1 MNRVFKNKWSAAHQ
15 QYVVTDEHRSTKGK
29 ASKSAV
35 ALAVA
40 AVAMMAA
47 GGASAA
53 YVPSYMTDDL
63 ATFLGDNLAKHE
75 TAEYKADWGLT
86 AMNASTAYALG
97 YTGKGAHLGVM
108 DSGALLSHSAY
119 GDDGRI
125 TGTTVSGKYGS
136 DGYRYPQSAWDK
148 KFGEETTVDELC
160 NKYSSQEDFK
170 VTGDWMKGVNDS
182 HGTHVT
188 GTVGGAKD
196 DYEMHGVA
204 YDSTVVVGNTGATD
218 NNNYGPYQDHDYF
231 KAGWDAI
238 VTKINEQNTAD
249 GNANRGGVINNSW
262 GTNIRIWLEDGKNVA
277 YGDFDSEKATLDK
290 DGKRKYTIGHIQTNT
305 WQEAEYEYF
314 YFQNVYNGTGGE
326 ASFEKSFVDAA
337 WEAIKGTNIVQ
348 VFTTGNRDSANPFYR
363 PLYPYFNPEAESQW
377 VAVAGIQEKGDGKYG
392 LVETFNEAGLG
403 KWWTVSAPGYY
414 IYSSK
419 VDSEGNESY
428 GNSSGTSMAAPHVTG
443 AMGVLMSRYPDMTAP
458 QVRDVMFTTANHKNP
473 DGTNMSGWDNVD
485 GTTPLN
491 GQVSDRMGWGMPDL
505 AKGMFGPGQFLGAF
519 EYDMAKQKLD
529 VWSND
534 ITNVALDQRLAEDQK
549 WIDEIYTKHK
559 DDATAEA
566 FVLGDGFTIVVPE
579 GEMEKTQIAL
589 DDAKK
594 WRQYYFELRKAAIDE
609 KLDSGN
615 NTGYKGSLVK
625 KGAGT
630 LVMTGS
636 NSYKG
641 TTKVEAGTLL
651 AFAESVGTDDTVTV
665 SGGTFGVLAGYYDD
679 FTMTGYKQSTE
690 AQAGK
695 LTIDLSSGDGTLHV
709 SAAADVKVKEVKL
722 GTGKKVS
729 IGLEGADAAQLA
741 KAYQNDEEVAGTFS
755 VAEGD
760 LSGATIADAT
770 LESVFFE
777 KASGKLSADNKSI
790 TTTVTRK
797 ADVGFESFATTDNE
811 RAIAR
816 ALEQSGNAFAGTVL
830 SLGTKE
836 EVNATYAA
844 LSDDMY
850 AAARNALVVNAT
862 AVSRTV
868 MDQARGFGEGR
879 AAELEHGRGRIWATG
894 IGFWGDAE
902 GESRGLDVDFRAG
915 LLGGEVVAHET
926 TKLGAFFG
934 YGSTDYKGHFGKID
948 GDDLHFGV
956 YGLTDVGP
964 VSFAYGVAYTA
975 EDRESSHVLGT
986 TANSHDEDATV
997 LQAYAEAAYRF
1008 DVAGAKIDPYL
1019 GFTWAR
1025 VEVDGFSEAMSGE
1038 SFSVKDQKDD
1048 IQIATLGARATL
1060 PLTWGTMPV
1069 ALKADLGW
1077 SHYFGDTEAVTRMQL
1092 GAGGAIAELQA
1103 KELKD
1108 QVNLGLGI
1116 TGQVSQNATVGV
1128 SYTGS
1133 FGTDADTHGLTAT
1146 FRYAF

>member
-53 YVPSYMTDDL
+53 YIHPGYEATSWQDFEAAKASWETD
-63 ATFLGDNLAKHE
+63 
-75 TAEYKADWGLT
+75 EYKADWGLT
-86 AMNASTAYALG
+86 AMNSSTAYALG
-97 YTGKGAHLGVM
+97 YTGAGVHVGVM
-108 DSGALLSHSAY
+108 DSGALLEKHPDLAGSRFHAVKVDGLAY
-119 GDDGRI
+119 GTSGNRYPQN
-125 TGTTVSGKYGS
+125 TGTTSSTGAFTPESEVPA
-136 DGYRYPQSAWDK
+136 DGNWDQ
-148 KFGEETTVDELC
+148 KF
-160 NKYSSQEDFK
+160 
-170 VTGDWMKGVNDS
+170 NDS

-188 GTVGGAKD
+188 GTVGGNRD
-196 DYEMHGVA
+196 GSEFHGVA
-204 YDSTVVVGNTGATD
+204 FGADVHVANTGGND
-218 NNNYGPYQDHDYF
+218 NTNYGPFQDPKFFYMTWN
-231 KAGWDAI
+231 KTA
-238 VTKINEQNTAD
+238 EELNTAND
-249 GNANRGGVINNSW
+249 GRGGFINNSF
-262 GTNIRIWLEDGKNVA
+262 GTNTRIVDRKTTGPDGGSTGVHLPV
-277 YGDFDSEKATLDK
+277 D
-290 DGKRKYTIGHIQTNT
+290 TIQ
-305 WQEAEYEYF
+305 QVEYEYF
-314 YFQNVYNGTGGE
+314 LFKKYAPSMTGQALGWDDD
-326 ASFEKSFVDAA
+326 SSTQYDFVDAA
-337 WEAIKGTNIVQ
+337 YKAAKDNNVVQ
-348 VFTTGNRDSANPFYR
+348 VFTTGNRDFKNPFYR
-363 PLYPYFNPEAESQW
+363 PLYPYFNPEAEQNW
-377 VAVAGIQEKGDGKYG
+377 IAVAGMRRGTEAGTYT
-392 LVETFNEAGLG
+392 LYSTFNEAGLA
-403 KWWTVSAPGYY
+403 KWWTVAAPGEN
-414 IYSSK
+414 IYGSK
-419 VDSEGNESY
+419 VNTETGEAY
-428 GNSSGTSMAAPHVTG
+428 WGNSSGTSMAAPHVTG
-443 AMGVLMSRYPDMTAP
+443 ALAVLMQRYDQMDAT
-458 QVRDVMFTTANHKNP
+458 QVRDVMLTTASHRNP
-473 DGTNMSGWDNVD
+473 DGSIFDGW
-485 GTTPLN
+485 TAKE
-491 GQVSDRMGWGMPDL
+491 GQVDERYGWGMPDL
-505 AKGMFGPGQFLGAF
+505 EKGMYGPGQLLGKF
-519 EYDMAKQKLD
+519 EYEMAAGSFD

-534 ITNVALDQRLAEDQK
+534 IS
-549 WIDEIYTKHK
+549 
-559 DDATAEA
+559 AEA
-566 FVLGDGFTIVVPE
+566 LKQRKAEEEAWVKSVTTDGSTVDASLVGDYELGDSVEVVGLE
-579 GEMEKTQIAL
+579 
-589 DDAKK
+589 DDSITEEEAKQ
-594 WRQYYFELRKAAIDE
+594 WRTAYLQKRVDAINAR
-609 KLDSGN
+609 LT
-615 NTGYKGSLVK
+615 TGDKYQGSIVK
-625 KGAGT
+625 KGEGT

-636 NSYKG
+636 NSYEG

-679 FTMTGYKQSTE
+679 FTMTGYKQSSE

-695 LTIDLSSGDGTLHV
+695 LTIDLSDGGQLYV
-709 SAAADVKVKEVKL
+709 SAAADVKVKQVTLGDNKAVKL
-722 GTGKKVS
+722 
-729 IGLEGADAAQLA
+729 GLEGADAAQLA

-755 VAEGD
+755 VTDGD

-777 KASGKLSADNKSI
+777 KASGKLAADNKSI

-830 SLGTKE
+830 SLGTEE

-862 AVSRTV
+862 TVSRTV

-964 VSFAYGVAYTA
+964 VSFAYGVAYTT
-975 EDRESSHVLGT
+975 EDRDSSHVLGT

-1019 GFTWAR
+1019 GLTWAR
-1025 VEVDGFSEAMSGE
+1025 VEADGFSEAMSGE

-1108 QVNLGLGI
+1108 QVSLGLGI

-1133 FGTDADTHGLTAT
+1133 FGTDADTHGVTAT

>member
-53 YVPSYMTDDL
+53 YIDPGYEATSWQDFEAAKASWETD
-63 ATFLGDNLAKHE
+63 
-75 TAEYKADWGLT
+75 EYKADWGLT
-86 AMNASTAYALG
+86 AMNSSTAYALG
-97 YTGKGAHLGVM
+97 YTGAGVHVGVM
-108 DSGALLSHSAY
+108 DSGALLEKHPDLAGSRFHAVKVDNLAY
-119 GDDGRI
+119 GTTGNRYPQN
-125 TGTTVSGKYGS
+125 TGTTSSTGAFAPDSSVPA
-136 DGYRYPQSAWDK
+136 DGNWDK
-148 KFGEETTVDELC
+148 T
-160 NKYSSQEDFK
+160 Y
-170 VTGDWMKGVNDS
+170 NDS

-188 GTVGGAKD
+188 GTVGGNRD
-196 DYEMHGVA
+196 GSEFHGVA
-204 YDSTVVVGNTGATD
+204 FEADVHVANTGGND
-218 NNNYGPYQDHDYF
+218 NTNYGPFQDPKFFYMTWNQAAKD
-231 KAGWDAI
+231 
-238 VTKINEQNTAD
+238 VNE
-249 GNANRGGVINNSW
+249 ANEGRGGFINNSF
-262 GTNIRIWLEDGKNVA
+262 GTNTRIVDQKTTGPDGGSTGVHLPV
-277 YGDFDSEKATLDK
+277 D
-290 DGKRKYTIGHIQTNT
+290 TIQ
-305 WQEAEYEYF
+305 QVEYEYF
-314 YFQNVYNGTGGE
+314 LFKKYAPSMTGQALGWDE
-326 ASFEKSFVDAA
+326 DASTKYDFVDAA
-337 WEAIKGTNIVQ
+337 YKAAKDNNVVQ
-348 VFTTGNRDSANPFYR
+348 VFTTGNRDFKNPFYR
-363 PLYPYFNPEAESQW
+363 PLYPYFNPEAEQNW
-377 VAVAGIQEKGDGKYG
+377 IAVAGMKRGTEAGTYT
-392 LVETFNEAGLG
+392 LYSTFNEAGLA
-403 KWWTVSAPGYY
+403 KWWTVAAPGES
-414 IYSSK
+414 IYGSK
-419 VDSEGNESY
+419 VNTTTGEATW

-443 AMGVLMSRYPDMTAP
+443 ALAVLMQRYDQMDAT
-458 QVRDVMFTTANHKNP
+458 QVRDVMLTTASHRNP
-473 DGTNMSGWDNVD
+473 DGSIFDGW
-485 GTTPLN
+485 TAKE
-491 GQVSDRMGWGMPDL
+491 GQVDERYGWGMPDL
-505 AKGMFGPGQFLGAF
+505 EKGMYGPGQLLGKF
-519 EYDMAKQKLD
+519 EYEMAAGSFD

-534 ITNVALDQRLAEDQK
+534 IG
-549 WIDEIYTKHK
+549 
-559 DDATAEA
+559 AEA
-566 FVLGDGFTIVVPE
+566 L
-579 GEMEKTQIAL
+579 KQ
-589 DDAKK
+589 
-594 WRQYYFELRKAAIDE
+594 RKAEEEAWVKSVTTELGAVDPELVGDYELGESVEVVGLEDDSITEEEAKQWRTAYLQKRVDAINAR
-609 KLDSGN
+609 LT
-615 NTGYKGSLVK
+615 TGDKYQGSIVK
-625 KGAGT
+625 KGEGT

-636 NSYKG
+636 NSYEG
-641 TTKVEAGTLL
+641 TTTVEAGTLL

-665 SGGTFGVLAGYYDD
+665 SGGTFGVLGGYYDD
-679 FTMTGYKQSTE
+679 FTMTGYKQSSE

-755 VAEGD
+755 VAEGT
-760 LSGATIADAT
+760 LEGATIADAT

-777 KASGKLSADNKSI
+777 KASGKLSTDNKSI

-830 SLGTKE
+830 SLGTEE

-879 AAELEHGRGRIWATG
+879 SAELEQGRGRIWATG

-902 GESRGLDVDFRAG
+902 GESHGLDVDFRAG

-934 YGSTDYKGHFGKID
+934 YGSTDYKGRFGKID

-964 VSFAYGVAYTA
+964 VSFAYGVAYTT
-975 EDRESSHVLGT
+975 EDRDSSHVLGT

-1019 GFTWAR
+1019 GLTWAR
-1025 VEVDGFSEAMSGE
+1025 VEADGFSEAMSGE
-1038 SFSVKDQKDD
+1038 SFAVKDQKDD

-1092 GAGGAIAELQA
+1092 GVGGAIAELQA

>member
-53 YVPSYMTDDL
+53 YIHPGYEATSWQDFEAAKASWETD
-63 ATFLGDNLAKHE
+63 
-75 TAEYKADWGLT
+75 EYKADWGLT
-86 AMNASTAYALG
+86 AMNSSTAYALG
-97 YTGKGAHLGVM
+97 YTGAGVHVGVM
-108 DSGALLSHSAY
+108 DSGALLEKHPDLAGSRFHAVKVDGLAY
-119 GDDGRI
+119 GTSGNRYPQN
-125 TGTTVSGKYGS
+125 TGTTSSTGAFTPESEVPA
-136 DGYRYPQSAWDK
+136 DGNWDQ
-148 KFGEETTVDELC
+148 KF
-160 NKYSSQEDFK
+160 
-170 VTGDWMKGVNDS
+170 NDS

-188 GTVGGAKD
+188 GTVGGNRD
-196 DYEMHGVA
+196 GSEFHGVA
-204 YDSTVVVGNTGATD
+204 FGADVHVANTGGND
-218 NNNYGPYQDHDYF
+218 NTNYGPFQDPKFFYMTWN
-231 KAGWDAI
+231 KTA
-238 VTKINEQNTAD
+238 EELNTAND
-249 GNANRGGVINNSW
+249 GRGGFINNSF
-262 GTNIRIWLEDGKNVA
+262 GTNTRIVDQKTTGPDGGSTGVHLPV
-277 YGDFDSEKATLDK
+277 D
-290 DGKRKYTIGHIQTNT
+290 TIQ
-305 WQEAEYEYF
+305 QVEYEYF
-314 YFQNVYNGTGGE
+314 LFKKYAPSMTGQALGWDDD
-326 ASFEKSFVDAA
+326 SSTQYDFVDAA
-337 WEAIKGTNIVQ
+337 YKAAKDNNVVQ
-348 VFTTGNRDSANPFYR
+348 VFTTGNRDFKNPFYR
-363 PLYPYFNPEAESQW
+363 PLYPYFNPEAEQNW
-377 VAVAGIQEKGDGKYG
+377 IAVAGMRRGTEAGTYT
-392 LVETFNEAGLG
+392 LYSTFNEAGLA
-403 KWWTVSAPGYY
+403 KWWTVAAPGEN
-414 IYSSK
+414 IYGSK
-419 VDSEGNESY
+419 VNTETGEAY
-428 GNSSGTSMAAPHVTG
+428 WGNSSGTSMAAPHVTG
-443 AMGVLMSRYPDMTAP
+443 ALAVLMQRYDQMDAT
-458 QVRDVMFTTANHKNP
+458 QVRDVMLTTASHRNP
-473 DGTNMSGWDNVD
+473 DGSIFDGW
-485 GTTPLN
+485 TAKE
-491 GQVSDRMGWGMPDL
+491 GQVDERYGWGMPDL
-505 AKGMFGPGQFLGAF
+505 EKGMYGPGQLLGKF
-519 EYDMAKQKLD
+519 EYEMAAGSFD

-534 ITNVALDQRLAEDQK
+534 IS
-549 WIDEIYTKHK
+549 
-559 DDATAEA
+559 AEA
-566 FVLGDGFTIVVPE
+566 LKQRKAEEEAWVKSVTTDGSTVDASLVGDYELGDSVEVVGLE
-579 GEMEKTQIAL
+579 
-589 DDAKK
+589 DDSITEEEAKQ
-594 WRQYYFELRKAAIDE
+594 WRTAYLQKRVDAINAR
-609 KLDSGN
+609 LT
-615 NTGYKGSLVK
+615 TGDKYQGSIVK
-625 KGAGT
+625 KGEGT

-636 NSYKG
+636 NSYEG

-679 FTMTGYKQSTE
+679 FTMTGYKQSSE

-695 LTIDLSSGDGTLHV
+695 LTIDLSDGGQLYV
-709 SAAADVKVKEVKL
+709 SAAADVKVKQVTLGDNKAVKL
-722 GTGKKVS
+722 
-729 IGLEGADAAQLA
+729 GLEGADAAQLA

-755 VAEGD
+755 VTDGD

-777 KASGKLSADNKSI
+777 KASGKLAADNKSI

-830 SLGTKE
+830 SLGTEE

-862 AVSRTV
+862 TVSRTV

-964 VSFAYGVAYTA
+964 VSFAYGVAYTT
-975 EDRESSHVLGT
+975 EDRDSSHVLGT

-1019 GFTWAR
+1019 GLTWAR
-1025 VEVDGFSEAMSGE
+1025 VEADGFSEAMSGE

-1108 QVNLGLGI
+1108 QVSLGLGI

-1133 FGTDADTHGLTAT
+1133 FGTDADTHGVTAT

>member
-53 YVPSYMTDDL
+53 YIDPGYEATSWQDFEAAKASWETD
-63 ATFLGDNLAKHE
+63 
-75 TAEYKADWGLT
+75 EYKADWGLT
-86 AMNASTAYALG
+86 AMNSSTAYALG
-97 YTGKGAHLGVM
+97 YTGAGVHVGVM
-108 DSGALLSHSAY
+108 DSGALLEKHPDLAGSRFHAVKVDGLAY
-119 GDDGRI
+119 GTSGNRYPQN
-125 TGTTVSGKYGS
+125 TGTTSSTGAFAPDSSVPA
-136 DGYRYPQSAWDK
+136 DGNWDK
-148 KFGEETTVDELC
+148 T
-160 NKYSSQEDFK
+160 Y
-170 VTGDWMKGVNDS
+170 NDS

-188 GTVGGAKD
+188 GTVGANRDGS
-196 DYEMHGVA
+196 EFHGVA
-204 YDSTVVVGNTGATD
+204 FEADVHVANTGGND
-218 NNNYGPYQDHDYF
+218 NTNYGPFQDPKFFYMTWNQAAKD
-231 KAGWDAI
+231 
-238 VTKINEQNTAD
+238 VNE
-249 GNANRGGVINNSW
+249 ANEGRGGFINNSF
-262 GTNIRIWLEDGKNVA
+262 GTNTRIVDQKTTGPDGGSTGVHLPV
-277 YGDFDSEKATLDK
+277 D
-290 DGKRKYTIGHIQTNT
+290 TIQ
-305 WQEAEYEYF
+305 QVEYEYF
-314 YFQNVYNGTGGE
+314 LFKKYAPSMTGQALGWDE
-326 ASFEKSFVDAA
+326 DNSTKYDFVDAA
-337 WEAIKGTNIVQ
+337 YKAAKDNNVVQ
-348 VFTTGNRDSANPFYR
+348 VFTTGNRDFKNPFYR
-363 PLYPYFNPEAESQW
+363 PLYPYFNPEAEQNW
-377 VAVAGIQEKGDGKYG
+377 IAVAGMKRGTEAGTYT
-392 LVETFNEAGLG
+392 LYSTFNEAGLA
-403 KWWTVSAPGYY
+403 KWWTVAAPGES
-414 IYSSK
+414 IYGSK
-419 VDSEGNESY
+419 VNTETGEAY
-428 GNSSGTSMAAPHVTG
+428 WGNSSGTSMAAPHVTG
-443 AMGVLMSRYPDMTAP
+443 ALAVLMQRYDQMDAT
-458 QVRDVMFTTANHKNP
+458 QVRDVMLTTASHRNP
-473 DGTNMSGWDNVD
+473 DGSIFDGW
-485 GTTPLN
+485 TAKE
-491 GQVSDRMGWGMPDL
+491 GQVDERYGWGMPDL
-505 AKGMFGPGQFLGAF
+505 EKGMYGPGQLLGKF
-519 EYDMAKQKLD
+519 EYEMAAGSFD

-534 ITNVALDQRLAEDQK
+534 IS
-549 WIDEIYTKHK
+549 
-559 DDATAEA
+559 AEA
-566 FVLGDGFTIVVPE
+566 L
-579 GEMEKTQIAL
+579 KQ
-589 DDAKK
+589 
-594 WRQYYFELRKAAIDE
+594 RKAEEEAWVKSVTTDGSTVDPSLVGDYELGESVEVVGLEDDSITEEEAKEWRTAYLQKRVEAINAR
-609 KLDSGN
+609 LT
-615 NTGYKGSLVK
+615 TGDKYQGSIVK
-625 KGAGT
+625 KGEGT

-636 NSYKG
+636 NSYEG
-641 TTKVEAGTLL
+641 TTTVEAGTLL
-651 AFAESVGTDDTVTV
+651 AFAESVGTDDTVKV
-665 SGGTFGVLAGYYDD
+665 SGGTFGVLGGYYDD
-679 FTMTGYKQSTE
+679 FTMTGYKQSSE

-755 VAEGD
+755 VAEGT
-760 LSGATIADAT
+760 LEGATIADAT

-777 KASGKLSADNKSI
+777 KASGKLAADNKSI
-790 TTTVTRK
+790 TTTITRK

-830 SLGTKE
+830 SLGTEE

-862 AVSRTV
+862 TVSRTV

-879 AAELEHGRGRIWATG
+879 SAELEQGRGRIWATG

-902 GESRGLDVDFRAG
+902 GESHGLDVDFRAG

-934 YGSTDYKGHFGKID
+934 YGSTDYKGRFGKID

-975 EDRESSHVLGT
+975 EDRESSHVFGT

-1019 GFTWAR
+1019 GLTWAR

-1038 SFSVKDQKDD
+1038 SFAVKDQKDD

-1060 PLTWGTMPV
+1060 PMTWGTMPV

-1092 GAGGAIAELQA
+1092 GVGGAIAELQA

-1133 FGTDADTHGLTAT
+1133 FGTDADTHGVTAT

>member
-53 YVPSYMTDDL
+53 YIDPGYEATSWQDFEAAKASWETD
-63 ATFLGDNLAKHE
+63 
-75 TAEYKADWGLT
+75 EYKADWGLT
-86 AMNASTAYALG
+86 AMNSSTAYALG
-97 YTGKGAHLGVM
+97 YTGAGVHVGVM
-108 DSGALLSHSAY
+108 DSGALLEKHPDLAGSRFHAVKVDGLAY
-119 GDDGRI
+119 GTSGNRYPQN
-125 TGTTVSGKYGS
+125 TGTTSSTGAFAPDSSVPA
-136 DGYRYPQSAWDK
+136 DGNWDK
-148 KFGEETTVDELC
+148 T
-160 NKYSSQEDFK
+160 Y
-170 VTGDWMKGVNDS
+170 NDS

-188 GTVGGAKD
+188 GTVGANRDGS
-196 DYEMHGVA
+196 EFHGVA
-204 YDSTVVVGNTGATD
+204 FEADVHVANTGGND
-218 NNNYGPYQDHDYF
+218 NTNYGPFQDPKFFYMTWNQAAKD
-231 KAGWDAI
+231 
-238 VTKINEQNTAD
+238 VNE
-249 GNANRGGVINNSW
+249 ANEGRGGFINNSF
-262 GTNIRIWLEDGKNVA
+262 GTNTRIVDQKTTGPDGGSTGVHLPV
-277 YGDFDSEKATLDK
+277 D
-290 DGKRKYTIGHIQTNT
+290 TIQ
-305 WQEAEYEYF
+305 QVEYEYF
-314 YFQNVYNGTGGE
+314 LFKKYAPSMTGQALGWDE
-326 ASFEKSFVDAA
+326 DNSTKYDFVDAA
-337 WEAIKGTNIVQ
+337 YKAAKDNNVVQ
-348 VFTTGNRDSANPFYR
+348 VFTTGNRDFKNPFYR
-363 PLYPYFNPEAESQW
+363 PLYPYFNPEAEQNW
-377 VAVAGIQEKGDGKYG
+377 IAVAGMKRGTEAGTYT
-392 LVETFNEAGLG
+392 LYSTFNEAGLA
-403 KWWTVSAPGYY
+403 KWWTVAAPGES
-414 IYSSK
+414 IYGSK
-419 VDSEGNESY
+419 VNTTTGEATW

-443 AMGVLMSRYPDMTAP
+443 ALAVLMQRYDQMDAT
-458 QVRDVMFTTANHKNP
+458 QVRDVMLTTASHRNP
-473 DGTNMSGWDNVD
+473 DGSIFDGW
-485 GTTPLN
+485 TAKE
-491 GQVSDRMGWGMPDL
+491 GQVDERYGWGMPDL
-505 AKGMFGPGQFLGAF
+505 EKGMYGPGQLLGKF
-519 EYDMAKQKLD
+519 EYEMAAGSFD

-534 ITNVALDQRLAEDQK
+534 IG
-549 WIDEIYTKHK
+549 
-559 DDATAEA
+559 AEA
-566 FVLGDGFTIVVPE
+566 L
-579 GEMEKTQIAL
+579 KQ
-589 DDAKK
+589 
-594 WRQYYFELRKAAIDE
+594 RKAEEEAWVKSVTTELGAVDPELVGDYELGESVEVVGLEDDSITEEEAKQWRTAYLQKRVDAINAR
-609 KLDSGN
+609 LT
-615 NTGYKGSLVK
+615 TGDKYQGSIVK
-625 KGAGT
+625 KGEGT

-636 NSYKG
+636 NSYEG
-641 TTKVEAGTLL
+641 TTTVEAGTLL

-665 SGGTFGVLAGYYDD
+665 SGGTFGVLGGYYDD
-679 FTMTGYKQSTE
+679 FTMTGYKQSSE

-695 LTIDLSSGDGTLHV
+695 LTIDLSGGGTLYV
-709 SAAADVKVKEVKL
+709 SAAADVKVKQVTLGDNKAVKL
-722 GTGKKVS
+722 
-729 IGLEGADAAQLA
+729 GLEGADAAQLA

-755 VAEGD
+755 VTDGD

-777 KASGKLSADNKSI
+777 KASGKLAADNKSI

-830 SLGTKE
+830 SLGTEE

-862 AVSRTV
+862 TVSRTV

-902 GESRGLDVDFRAG
+902 GESHGLDVDFRAG

-934 YGSTDYKGHFGKID
+934 YGSTDYKGRFGKID

-975 EDRESSHVLGT
+975 EDRESSHVFGT

-1019 GFTWAR
+1019 GLTWAR

-1038 SFSVKDQKDD
+1038 SFAVKDQKDD

-1060 PLTWGTMPV
+1060 PMTWGTMPV

-1092 GAGGAIAELQA
+1092 GVGGAIAELQA

-1108 QVNLGLGI
+1108 QVSLGLGI

>member
-53 YVPSYMTDDL
+53 YVEPGYEATSWQDFEAAKTSWETD
-63 ATFLGDNLAKHE
+63 
-75 TAEYKADWGLT
+75 EYKADWGLT
-86 AMNASTAYALG
+86 AMNSSTAYALG
-97 YTGKGAHLGVM
+97 YTGAGVHVGVM
-108 DSGALLSHSAY
+108 DSGALLEKHPDLAGSRFHAVKVDGLAY
-119 GDDGRI
+119 GTSGNRYPQN
-125 TGTTVSGKYGS
+125 TGTTSSTGAFTPESEVPA
-136 DGYRYPQSAWDK
+136 DGNWDQ
-148 KFGEETTVDELC
+148 KF
-160 NKYSSQEDFK
+160 
-170 VTGDWMKGVNDS
+170 NDS

-188 GTVGGAKD
+188 GTVGANRDGS
-196 DYEMHGVA
+196 EFHGVA
-204 YDSTVVVGNTGATD
+204 FGADVHVANTGGND
-218 NNNYGPYQDHDYF
+218 NTNYGPFQDPKFFYMTWNQAAKD
-231 KAGWDAI
+231 
-238 VTKINEQNTAD
+238 VNE
-249 GNANRGGVINNSW
+249 ANEGRGGFINNSF
-262 GTNIRIWLEDGKNVA
+262 GTNTRIVDQKTTGPDGGSTGVHLPV
-277 YGDFDSEKATLDK
+277 D
-290 DGKRKYTIGHIQTNT
+290 TIQ
-305 WQEAEYEYF
+305 QVEYEYF
-314 YFQNVYNGTGGE
+314 LFKKYAPSMTGQALGWDE
-326 ASFEKSFVDAA
+326 DNSTKYDFVDAA
-337 WEAIKGTNIVQ
+337 YKAAKDNNVVQ
-348 VFTTGNRDSANPFYR
+348 VFTTGNRDFKNPFYR
-363 PLYPYFNPEAESQW
+363 PLYPYFNPEAEQNW
-377 VAVAGIQEKGDGKYG
+377 IAVAGMRRGTEAGTYT
-392 LVETFNEAGLG
+392 LYSTFNEAGLA
-403 KWWTVSAPGYY
+403 KWWTVAAPGEN
-414 IYSSK
+414 IYGSK
-419 VDSEGNESY
+419 VNTTTGEATW

-443 AMGVLMSRYPDMTAP
+443 ALAVLMQRYDQMDAT
-458 QVRDVMFTTANHKNP
+458 QVRDVMLTTASHRNP
-473 DGTNMSGWDNVD
+473 DGSIFDGW
-485 GTTPLN
+485 TAKE
-491 GQVSDRMGWGMPDL
+491 GQVDERYGWGMPDL
-505 AKGMFGPGQFLGAF
+505 EKGMYGPGQLLGKF
-519 EYDMAKQKLD
+519 EYEMAAGSFD

-534 ITNVALDQRLAEDQK
+534 IG
-549 WIDEIYTKHK
+549 
-559 DDATAEA
+559 AEA
-566 FVLGDGFTIVVPE
+566 LKQRKAEEEAWVKSVTTDGGTVDASLVGGYELGDSVEVVGLE
-579 GEMEKTQIAL
+579 
-589 DDAKK
+589 DDSITEEEAKQ
-594 WRQYYFELRKAAIDE
+594 WRTAYLQKRVNAINAR
-609 KLDSGN
+609 LT
-615 NTGYKGSLVK
+615 TGDKYQGSIVK
-625 KGAGT
+625 KGEGT

-636 NSYKG
+636 NSYEG
-641 TTKVEAGTLL
+641 TTTVEAGTLL

-665 SGGTFGVLAGYYDD
+665 SGGTFGVLGGYYDD
-679 FTMTGYKQSTE
+679 FTMTGYKQSSE

-695 LTIDLSSGDGTLHV
+695 LTIDLSDGGQLYV
-709 SAAADVKVKEVKL
+709 SIAADVKVKQVTLGDNKAVKL
-722 GTGKKVS
+722 
-729 IGLEGADAAQLA
+729 GLEGANAAQLA

-755 VAEGD
+755 VTDGD

-777 KASGKLSADNKSI
+777 KASGKLAADNKSI
-790 TTTVTRK
+790 TTTITRK

-830 SLGTKE
+830 SLGTEE

-862 AVSRTV
+862 TVSRTV

-902 GESRGLDVDFRAG
+902 GESHGLDVDFRAG

-934 YGSTDYKGHFGKID
+934 YGSTDYKGRFGKID

-1019 GFTWAR
+1019 GLTWAR

-1038 SFSVKDQKDD
+1038 SFAVKDQKDD

-1060 PLTWGTMPV
+1060 PMTWGTMPV

-1092 GAGGAIAELQA
+1092 GVGGAIAELQA

-1133 FGTDADTHGLTAT
+1133 FGTDADTHGVTAT

>member
-1 MNRVFKNKWSAAHQ
+1 MNRVFKNKWSFAHQ

-53 YVPSYMTDDL
+53 YVEPGYEATSWQDFEAAKTSWETD
-63 ATFLGDNLAKHE
+63 
-75 TAEYKADWGLT
+75 EYKADWGLT
-86 AMNASTAYALG
+86 AMNSSIAYALG
-97 YTGKGAHLGVM
+97 FTGKGVHVGVM
-108 DSGALLSHSAY
+108 DSGALLEKHPDLAGTRFHAVKVDDLAY
-119 GDDGRI
+119 GISGNRYPQN
-125 TGTTVSGKYGS
+125 TGTTSSTGAFTPDSSVPA
-136 DGYRYPQSAWDK
+136 DGNWDQ
-148 KFGEETTVDELC
+148 KF
-160 NKYSSQEDFK
+160 
-170 VTGDWMKGVNDS
+170 NDS

-188 GTVGGAKD
+188 GTVGANRDGS
-196 DYEMHGVA
+196 EFHGVA
-204 YDSTVVVGNTGATD
+204 FEADVHVANTGGND
-218 NNNYGPYQDHDYF
+218 NTNYGPFQDPKFFYMTWNQAAKD
-231 KAGWDAI
+231 
-238 VTKINEQNTAD
+238 VNE
-249 GNANRGGVINNSW
+249 ANEGRGGFINNSF
-262 GTNIRIWLEDGKNVA
+262 GTNTRIVDQKTTGPDGGSTGVHLPV
-277 YGDFDSEKATLDK
+277 D
-290 DGKRKYTIGHIQTNT
+290 TIQ
-305 WQEAEYEYF
+305 QVEYEYF
-314 YFQNVYNGTGGE
+314 LFKKYAPSMTGQALGWDE
-326 ASFEKSFVDAA
+326 DNSTKYDFVDAA
-337 WEAIKGTNIVQ
+337 YKAAKDSNVVQ
-348 VFTTGNRDSANPFYR
+348 VFTTGNRDFKNPFYR
-363 PLYPYFNPEAESQW
+363 PLYPYFNPEAEQNW
-377 VAVAGIQEKGDGKYG
+377 IAVAGMRRGTEAGTYT
-392 LVETFNEAGLG
+392 LYSTFNEAGLA
-403 KWWTVSAPGYY
+403 KWWTVAAPGES
-414 IYSSK
+414 IYGSK
-419 VDSEGNESY
+419 VNTTTGEAY
-428 GNSSGTSMAAPHVTG
+428 WGNSSGTSMAAPHVTG
-443 AMGVLMSRYPDMTAP
+443 ALAVLMQRYDQMDAT
-458 QVRDVMFTTANHKNP
+458 QVRDVMLTTASHRNP
-473 DGTNMSGWDNVD
+473 DGSLFDGW
-485 GTTPLN
+485 TAKE
-491 GQVSDRMGWGMPDL
+491 GQVDERYGWGMPDL
-505 AKGMFGPGQFLGAF
+505 EKGMYGPGQLLGKF
-519 EYDMAKQKLD
+519 EYEMAAGSFD

-534 ITNVALDQRLAEDQK
+534 IS
-549 WIDEIYTKHK
+549 
-559 DDATAEA
+559 AEA
-566 FVLGDGFTIVVPE
+566 L
-579 GEMEKTQIAL
+579 KQ
-589 DDAKK
+589 
-594 WRQYYFELRKAAIDE
+594 RKAEEEAWVKSVTTDGSTVDPSLVGDYELGESVEVVGLEDDSITEEEAKQWRTAYLQKRVEAINAR
-609 KLDSGN
+609 LT
-615 NTGYKGSLVK
+615 TGDKYQGSIVK
-625 KGAGT
+625 KGEGT
-630 LVMTGS
+630 LVMAGS
-636 NSYKG
+636 NSYEG

-679 FTMTGYKQSTE
+679 FTMTGYKQSSE

-695 LTIDLSSGDGTLHV
+695 LTIDLSGGGTLYV
-709 SAAADVKVKEVKL
+709 SAAADVKVKQVTLGDNKAVKL
-722 GTGKKVS
+722 
-729 IGLEGADAAQLA
+729 GLEGADAAQLA

-755 VAEGD
+755 VTDGD

-777 KASGKLSADNKSI
+777 KASGKLAADNKSI

-830 SLGTKE
+830 SLGTEE

-862 AVSRTV
+862 TVSRTV

-902 GESRGLDVDFRAG
+902 GESHGLDVDFRAG

-934 YGSTDYKGHFGKID
+934 YGSTDYKGRFGKID

-964 VSFAYGVAYTA
+964 VSFAYGVAYTT
-975 EDRESSHVLGT
+975 EDRDSSHVLGT

-1019 GFTWAR
+1019 GLTWAR
-1025 VEVDGFSEAMSGE
+1025 VEADGFSEAMSGE
-1038 SFSVKDQKDD
+1038 SFAVKDQKDD

-1069 ALKADLGW
+1069 TLKADLGW

-1108 QVNLGLGI
+1108 QVSLGLGI

-1133 FGTDADTHGLTAT
+1133 FGTDADTHGVTAT

>member
-53 YVPSYMTDDL
+53 YIDPGYEATSWQDFEAAKASWETD
-63 ATFLGDNLAKHE
+63 
-75 TAEYKADWGLT
+75 EYKADWGLT
-86 AMNASTAYALG
+86 AMNSSTAYALG
-97 YTGKGAHLGVM
+97 YTGAGVHVGVM
-108 DSGALLSHSAY
+108 DSGALLEKHPDLAGSRFHAVKVDGLAY
-119 GDDGRI
+119 GTSGNRYPQN
-125 TGTTVSGKYGS
+125 TGTTSSTGAFTPESEVPA
-136 DGYRYPQSAWDK
+136 DGNWDQ
-148 KFGEETTVDELC
+148 KF
-160 NKYSSQEDFK
+160 
-170 VTGDWMKGVNDS
+170 NDS

-188 GTVGGAKD
+188 GTVGGNRD
-196 DYEMHGVA
+196 GSEFHGVA
-204 YDSTVVVGNTGATD
+204 FGADVHVANTGGND
-218 NNNYGPYQDHDYF
+218 NTNYGPFQDPKFFYMTWN
-231 KAGWDAI
+231 KTA
-238 VTKINEQNTAD
+238 EELNTAND
-249 GNANRGGVINNSW
+249 GRGGFINNSF
-262 GTNIRIWLEDGKNVA
+262 GTNTRIVDQKTTGPDGGSTGVHLPV
-277 YGDFDSEKATLDK
+277 D
-290 DGKRKYTIGHIQTNT
+290 TIQ
-305 WQEAEYEYF
+305 QVEYEYF
-314 YFQNVYNGTGGE
+314 LFKKYAPSMTGQALGWDDD
-326 ASFEKSFVDAA
+326 SSTQYDFVDAA
-337 WEAIKGTNIVQ
+337 YKAAKDNNVVQ
-348 VFTTGNRDSANPFYR
+348 VFTTGNRDFKNPFYR
-363 PLYPYFNPEAESQW
+363 PLYPYFNPEAEQNW
-377 VAVAGIQEKGDGKYG
+377 IAVAGMKRGTEAGTYT
-392 LVETFNEAGLG
+392 LYSTFNEAGLA
-403 KWWTVSAPGYY
+403 KWWTVAAPGES
-414 IYSSK
+414 IYGSK
-419 VDSEGNESY
+419 VNTTTGEATW

-443 AMGVLMSRYPDMTAP
+443 ALAVLMQRYDQMDAT
-458 QVRDVMFTTANHKNP
+458 QVRDVMLTTASHRNP
-473 DGTNMSGWDNVD
+473 DGSIFDGW
-485 GTTPLN
+485 TAKE
-491 GQVSDRMGWGMPDL
+491 GQVDERYGWGMPDL
-505 AKGMFGPGQFLGAF
+505 EKGMYGPGQLLGKF
-519 EYDMAKQKLD
+519 EYEMAAGSFD

-534 ITNVALDQRLAEDQK
+534 IS
-549 WIDEIYTKHK
+549 
-559 DDATAEA
+559 AEA
-566 FVLGDGFTIVVPE
+566 L
-579 GEMEKTQIAL
+579 KQ
-589 DDAKK
+589 
-594 WRQYYFELRKAAIDE
+594 RKAEEEAWVKSVTTDGSTVDPSLVGDYELGESVEVVGLEDDSITEEEAKQWRTAYLQKRVDAIKARLE
-609 KLDSGN
+609 SGDK
-615 NTGYKGSLVK
+615 YQGSLVK
-625 KGAGT
+625 QGDGT

-636 NSYKG
+636 NSYEG

-665 SGGTFGVLAGYYDD
+665 SGGTFGVLGGYYDD
-679 FTMTGYKQSTE
+679 FTMTGYKQSSE

-695 LTIDLSSGDGTLHV
+695 LTIDLSDGGQLYV
-709 SAAADVKVKEVKL
+709 SAAADVKVKQVTLGDNKAVKL
-722 GTGKKVS
+722 
-729 IGLEGADAAQLA
+729 GLEGADAAQLA

-755 VAEGD
+755 VTDGD

-777 KASGKLSADNKSI
+777 KASGKLAADNKSI

-830 SLGTKE
+830 SLGTEE

-862 AVSRTV
+862 TVSRTV

-879 AAELEHGRGRIWATG
+879 SAELEQGRGRIWATG

-902 GESRGLDVDFRAG
+902 GESHGLDVDFRAG

-934 YGSTDYKGHFGKID
+934 YGSTDYKGRFGKID

-964 VSFAYGVAYTA
+964 VSFAYGVAYTT
-975 EDRESSHVLGT
+975 EDRDSSHVLGT

-1019 GFTWAR
+1019 GLTWAR
-1025 VEVDGFSEAMSGE
+1025 VEADGFSEAMSGE

-1108 QVNLGLGI
+1108 QVSLGLGI

>member
-53 YVPSYMTDDL
+53 YIDPGYEATSWQDFEAAKASWETD
-63 ATFLGDNLAKHE
+63 
-75 TAEYKADWGLT
+75 EYKADWGLT
-86 AMNASTAYALG
+86 AMNSSTAYALG
-97 YTGKGAHLGVM
+97 YTGAGVHVGVM
-108 DSGALLSHSAY
+108 DSGALLEKHPDLAGTRFHAVKVDDLAY
-119 GDDGRI
+119 GISGNRYPQN
-125 TGTTVSGKYGS
+125 TGTTSSTGAFTPESEVPA
-136 DGYRYPQSAWDK
+136 DGNWDQ
-148 KFGEETTVDELC
+148 KF
-160 NKYSSQEDFK
+160 
-170 VTGDWMKGVNDS
+170 NDS

-188 GTVGGAKD
+188 GTVGANRDGS
-196 DYEMHGVA
+196 EFHGVA
-204 YDSTVVVGNTGATD
+204 FGADVHVANTGGND
-218 NNNYGPYQDHDYF
+218 NTNYGPFQDPKFFYMTWNQAAKD
-231 KAGWDAI
+231 
-238 VTKINEQNTAD
+238 VNE
-249 GNANRGGVINNSW
+249 ANEGRGGFINNSF
-262 GTNIRIWLEDGKNVA
+262 GTNTRIVDQKTTGPDGGSTGVHLPV
-277 YGDFDSEKATLDK
+277 D
-290 DGKRKYTIGHIQTNT
+290 TIQ
-305 WQEAEYEYF
+305 QVEYEYF
-314 YFQNVYNGTGGE
+314 LFKKYAPSMTGQALGWDE
-326 ASFEKSFVDAA
+326 DASTKYDFVDAA
-337 WEAIKGTNIVQ
+337 YKAAKDNNVVQ
-348 VFTTGNRDSANPFYR
+348 VFTTGNRDFKNPFYR
-363 PLYPYFNPEAESQW
+363 PLYPYFNPEAEQNW
-377 VAVAGIQEKGDGKYG
+377 IAVAGMKRGTEAGTYT
-392 LVETFNEAGLG
+392 LYSTFNEAGLA
-403 KWWTVSAPGYY
+403 KWWTVAAPGES
-414 IYSSK
+414 IYGSK
-419 VDSEGNESY
+419 VNTTTGEATW

-443 AMGVLMSRYPDMTAP
+443 ALAVLMQRYDQMDAT
-458 QVRDVMFTTANHKNP
+458 QVRDVMLTTASHRNP
-473 DGTNMSGWDNVD
+473 DGSIFDGW
-485 GTTPLN
+485 TAKE
-491 GQVSDRMGWGMPDL
+491 GQVDERYGWGMPDL
-505 AKGMFGPGQFLGAF
+505 EKGMYGPGQLLGKF
-519 EYDMAKQKLD
+519 EYEMAAGSFD

-534 ITNVALDQRLAEDQK
+534 IG
-549 WIDEIYTKHK
+549 
-559 DDATAEA
+559 AEA
-566 FVLGDGFTIVVPE
+566 L
-579 GEMEKTQIAL
+579 KQ
-589 DDAKK
+589 
-594 WRQYYFELRKAAIDE
+594 RKAEEEAWVKSVTTELGAVDPELVGDYELGESVEVVGLEDDSITEEEAKQWRTAYLQKRVDAINAR
-609 KLDSGN
+609 LT
-615 NTGYKGSLVK
+615 TGDKYQGSIVK
-625 KGAGT
+625 KGEGT

-636 NSYKG
+636 NSYEG
-641 TTKVEAGTLL
+641 TTTVEAGTLL

-665 SGGTFGVLAGYYDD
+665 SGGTFGVLGGYYDD
-679 FTMTGYKQSTE
+679 FTMTGYKQSSE

-755 VAEGD
+755 VAEGT
-760 LSGATIADAT
+760 LEGATIADAT

-777 KASGKLSADNKSI
+777 KASGKLSTDNKSI

-830 SLGTKE
+830 SLGTEE

-879 AAELEHGRGRIWATG
+879 SAELEQGRGRIWATG

-902 GESRGLDVDFRAG
+902 GESHGLDVDFRAG

-934 YGSTDYKGHFGKID
+934 YGSTDYKGRFGKID

-964 VSFAYGVAYTA
+964 VSFAYGVAYTT
-975 EDRESSHVLGT
+975 EDRDSSHVLGT

-1019 GFTWAR
+1019 GLTWAR

-1038 SFSVKDQKDD
+1038 SFAVKDQKDD

-1108 QVNLGLGI
+1108 QVSLGLGI

>member
-1 MNRVFKNKWSAAHQ
+1 MNRVFKNKWSFAHQ

-53 YVPSYMTDDL
+53 YVEPGYEATSWQDFEAAKTSWETD
-63 ATFLGDNLAKHE
+63 
-75 TAEYKADWGLT
+75 EYKADWGLT
-86 AMNASTAYALG
+86 AMNSSTAYALG
-97 YTGKGAHLGVM
+97 YTGAGVHVGVM
-108 DSGALLSHSAY
+108 DSGALLEKHPDLAGSRFHAVKVDNLAY
-119 GDDGRI
+119 GTTGNRYPQN
-125 TGTTVSGKYGS
+125 TGTTSSTGAFAPDSSVPA
-136 DGYRYPQSAWDK
+136 DGNWDK
-148 KFGEETTVDELC
+148 T
-160 NKYSSQEDFK
+160 Y
-170 VTGDWMKGVNDS
+170 NDS

-188 GTVGGAKD
+188 GTVGGNRD
-196 DYEMHGVA
+196 GSEFHGVA
-204 YDSTVVVGNTGATD
+204 FEADVHVANTGGND
-218 NNNYGPYQDHDYF
+218 NTNYGPFQDPKFFYMTWNQAAKD
-231 KAGWDAI
+231 
-238 VTKINEQNTAD
+238 VNE
-249 GNANRGGVINNSW
+249 ANEGRGGFINNSF
-262 GTNIRIWLEDGKNVA
+262 GTNTRIVDQKTTGPDGGITGVHLPV
-277 YGDFDSEKATLDK
+277 D
-290 DGKRKYTIGHIQTNT
+290 TIQ
-305 WQEAEYEYF
+305 QVEYEYF
-314 YFQNVYNGTGGE
+314 LFKKYAPSMTGQALGWDE
-326 ASFEKSFVDAA
+326 DNSTKYDFVDAA
-337 WEAIKGTNIVQ
+337 YKAAKDNNVVQ
-348 VFTTGNRDSANPFYR
+348 VFTTGNRDFKNPFYR
-363 PLYPYFNPEAESQW
+363 PLYPYFNPEAEQNW
-377 VAVAGIQEKGDGKYG
+377 IAVAGMKRGTEAGTYT
-392 LVETFNEAGLG
+392 LYSTFNEAGLA
-403 KWWTVSAPGYY
+403 KWWTVAAPGES
-414 IYSSK
+414 IYGSK
-419 VDSEGNESY
+419 VNTTTGEATW

-443 AMGVLMSRYPDMTAP
+443 ALAVLMQRYDQMDAT
-458 QVRDVMFTTANHKNP
+458 QVRDVMLTTASHRNP
-473 DGTNMSGWDNVD
+473 DGSIFDGW
-485 GTTPLN
+485 TAKE
-491 GQVSDRMGWGMPDL
+491 GQVDERYGWGMPDL
-505 AKGMFGPGQFLGAF
+505 EKGMYGPGQLLGKF
-519 EYDMAKQKLD
+519 EYEMAAGSFD

-534 ITNVALDQRLAEDQK
+534 IG
-549 WIDEIYTKHK
+549 
-559 DDATAEA
+559 AEA
-566 FVLGDGFTIVVPE
+566 L
-579 GEMEKTQIAL
+579 KQ
-589 DDAKK
+589 
-594 WRQYYFELRKAAIDE
+594 RKAEEEAWVKSVTTELGAVDPELVGDYELGESVEVVGLEDDSITEEEAKQWRTAYLQKRVDAINAR
-609 KLDSGN
+609 LT
-615 NTGYKGSLVK
+615 TGDKYQGSIVK
-625 KGAGT
+625 KGEGT

-636 NSYKG
+636 NSYEG
-641 TTKVEAGTLL
+641 TTTVEAGTLL

-665 SGGTFGVLAGYYDD
+665 SGGTFGVLGGYYDD
-679 FTMTGYKQSTE
+679 FTMTGYKQSSE

-755 VAEGD
+755 VAEGT
-760 LSGATIADAT
+760 LEGATIADAT

-777 KASGKLSADNKSI
+777 KASGKLSTDNKSI

-830 SLGTKE
+830 SLGTEE

-879 AAELEHGRGRIWATG
+879 SAELEQGRGRIWATG

-902 GESRGLDVDFRAG
+902 GESHGLDVDFRAG

-934 YGSTDYKGHFGKID
+934 YGSTDYKGRFGKID

-1019 GFTWAR
+1019 GLTWAR

-1038 SFSVKDQKDD
+1038 SFAVKDQKDD

-1092 GAGGAIAELQA
+1092 GVGGAIAELQA

>member
-53 YVPSYMTDDL
+53 YIDPGYEATSWQDFEAAKASWETD
-63 ATFLGDNLAKHE
+63 
-75 TAEYKADWGLT
+75 EYKADWGLT
-86 AMNASTAYALG
+86 AMNSSTAYALG
-97 YTGKGAHLGVM
+97 YTGAGVHVGVM
-108 DSGALLSHSAY
+108 DSGALLEKHPDLAGSRFHAVKVDGLAY
-119 GDDGRI
+119 GTSGNRYPQN
-125 TGTTVSGKYGS
+125 TGTTSSTGAFTPESEVPA
-136 DGYRYPQSAWDK
+136 DGNWDQ
-148 KFGEETTVDELC
+148 KF
-160 NKYSSQEDFK
+160 
-170 VTGDWMKGVNDS
+170 NDS

-188 GTVGGAKD
+188 GTVGGNRD
-196 DYEMHGVA
+196 GSEFHGVA
-204 YDSTVVVGNTGATD
+204 FGADVHVANTGGND
-218 NNNYGPYQDHDYF
+218 NTNYGPFQDPKFFYMTWN
-231 KAGWDAI
+231 KTA
-238 VTKINEQNTAD
+238 EELNTAND
-249 GNANRGGVINNSW
+249 GRGGFINNSF
-262 GTNIRIWLEDGKNVA
+262 GTNTRIVDQKTTGPDGGSTGVHLPV
-277 YGDFDSEKATLDK
+277 D
-290 DGKRKYTIGHIQTNT
+290 TIQ
-305 WQEAEYEYF
+305 QVEYEYF
-314 YFQNVYNGTGGE
+314 LFKKYAPSMTGQALGWDDD
-326 ASFEKSFVDAA
+326 SSTQYDFVDAA
-337 WEAIKGTNIVQ
+337 YKAAKDNNVVQ
-348 VFTTGNRDSANPFYR
+348 VFTTGNRDFKNPFYR
-363 PLYPYFNPEAESQW
+363 PLYPYFNPEAEQNW
-377 VAVAGIQEKGDGKYG
+377 IAVAGMRRGTEAGTYT
-392 LVETFNEAGLG
+392 LYSTFNEAGLA
-403 KWWTVSAPGYY
+403 KWWTVAAPGEN
-414 IYSSK
+414 IYGSK
-419 VDSEGNESY
+419 VNTETGEAY
-428 GNSSGTSMAAPHVTG
+428 WGNSSGTSMAAPHVTG
-443 AMGVLMSRYPDMTAP
+443 ALAVLMQRYDQMDAT
-458 QVRDVMFTTANHKNP
+458 QVRDVMLTTASHRNP
-473 DGTNMSGWDNVD
+473 DGSIFDGW
-485 GTTPLN
+485 TAKE
-491 GQVSDRMGWGMPDL
+491 GQVDERYGWGMPDL
-505 AKGMFGPGQFLGAF
+505 EKGMYGPGQLLGKF
-519 EYDMAKQKLD
+519 EYEMAAGSFD

-534 ITNVALDQRLAEDQK
+534 IS
-549 WIDEIYTKHK
+549 
-559 DDATAEA
+559 AEA
-566 FVLGDGFTIVVPE
+566 LKQRKAEEEAWVKSVTTDGSTVDASLVGDYELGDSVEVVGLE
-579 GEMEKTQIAL
+579 
-589 DDAKK
+589 DDSITEEEAKQ
-594 WRQYYFELRKAAIDE
+594 WRTAYLQKRVDAINAR
-609 KLDSGN
+609 LT
-615 NTGYKGSLVK
+615 TGDKYQGSIVK
-625 KGAGT
+625 KGEGT

-636 NSYKG
+636 NSYEG

-665 SGGTFGVLAGYYDD
+665 SGGTFGVLGGHYDD
-679 FTMTGYKQSTE
+679 FTMTGYKQSSE

-695 LTIDLSSGDGTLHV
+695 LTIDLSDGGQLYV
-709 SAAADVKVKEVKL
+709 SAAADVKVKQVTLGDNKAVKL
-722 GTGKKVS
+722 
-729 IGLEGADAAQLA
+729 GLEGADAAQLA

-755 VAEGD
+755 VTDGD

-777 KASGKLSADNKSI
+777 KASGKLAADNKSI

-830 SLGTKE
+830 SLGTEE

-862 AVSRTV
+862 TVSRTV

-964 VSFAYGVAYTA
+964 VSFAYGVAYTT
-975 EDRESSHVLGT
+975 EDRDSSHVLGT

-1025 VEVDGFSEAMSGE
+1025 VEADGFSEAMSGE

-1108 QVNLGLGI
+1108 QVSLGLGI

-1133 FGTDADTHGLTAT
+1133 FGTDADTHGVTAT

>member
-53 YVPSYMTDDL
+53 YIDPGYEATSWQDFEAAKASWETD
-63 ATFLGDNLAKHE
+63 
-75 TAEYKADWGLT
+75 EYKADWGLT
-86 AMNASTAYALG
+86 AMNSSTAYALG
-97 YTGKGAHLGVM
+97 YTGAGVHVGVM
-108 DSGALLSHSAY
+108 DSGALLEKHPDLAGTRFHAVKVDGLAY
-119 GDDGRI
+119 GTSGNRYPQN
-125 TGTTVSGKYGS
+125 TGTTSSTGAFAPDSSVPA
-136 DGYRYPQSAWDK
+136 DGNWDK
-148 KFGEETTVDELC
+148 T
-160 NKYSSQEDFK
+160 Y
-170 VTGDWMKGVNDS
+170 NDS

-188 GTVGGAKD
+188 GTVGANRDGS
-196 DYEMHGVA
+196 EFHGVA
-204 YDSTVVVGNTGATD
+204 FEADVHVANTGGND
-218 NNNYGPYQDHDYF
+218 NTNYGPFQDPKFFYMTWN
-231 KAGWDAI
+231 KTA
-238 VTKINEQNTAD
+238 EELNTAND
-249 GNANRGGVINNSW
+249 GRGGFINNSF
-262 GTNIRIWLEDGKNVA
+262 GTNTRIVDQKTTGPDGGSTGVHLPV
-277 YGDFDSEKATLDK
+277 D
-290 DGKRKYTIGHIQTNT
+290 TIQ
-305 WQEAEYEYF
+305 QVEYEYF
-314 YFQNVYNGTGGE
+314 LFKKYAPSMTGQALGWDE
-326 ASFEKSFVDAA
+326 DNSTKYDFVDAA
-337 WEAIKGTNIVQ
+337 YKAAKDNKVVQ
-348 VFTTGNRDSANPFYR
+348 VFTTGNRDFKNPFYR
-363 PLYPYFNPEAESQW
+363 PLYPYFNPEAEQNW
-377 VAVAGIQEKGDGKYG
+377 IAVAGMRRGTEAGTYT
-392 LVETFNEAGLG
+392 LYSTFNEAGLA
-403 KWWTVSAPGYY
+403 KWWTVAAPGES
-414 IYSSK
+414 IYGSK
-419 VDSEGNESY
+419 VNTTTGEATW

-443 AMGVLMSRYPDMTAP
+443 ALAVLMQRYDQMDAT
-458 QVRDVMFTTANHKNP
+458 QVRDVMLTTASHRNP
-473 DGTNMSGWDNVD
+473 DGSIFDGW
-485 GTTPLN
+485 TAKE
-491 GQVSDRMGWGMPDL
+491 GQVDERYGWGMPDL
-505 AKGMFGPGQFLGAF
+505 EKGMYGPGQLLGKF
-519 EYDMAKQKLD
+519 EYDMAAAGSFD

-534 ITNVALDQRLAEDQK
+534 IGAEALKQRKAEEEAWVKSVTTDGSTV
-549 WIDEIYTKHK
+549 DPSLVGDYELGESVEVVGLE
-559 DDATAEA
+559 DDSITAEEA
-566 FVLGDGFTIVVPE
+566 KQWRTAYLQKRVDAIKKRLG
-579 GEMEKTQIAL
+579 
-589 DDAKK
+589 
-594 WRQYYFELRKAAIDE
+594 
-609 KLDSGN
+609 SGDK
-615 NTGYKGSLVK
+615 YQGSLVK
-625 KGAGT
+625 QGDGT

-636 NSYKG
+636 NSYEG
-641 TTKVEAGTLL
+641 TTTVKAGTLL

-665 SGGTFGVLAGYYDD
+665 SGGTFGVLGGYYDD
-679 FTMTGYKQSTE
+679 FTMTGYKQSSE

-695 LTIDLSSGDGTLHV
+695 LTIDLSGGGTLYV
-709 SAAADVKVKEVKL
+709 SVAADVKVKQVTLGDNKAVKL
-722 GTGKKVS
+722 
-729 IGLEGADAAQLA
+729 GLEGADAAQLA

-755 VAEGD
+755 VTDGD

-777 KASGKLSADNKSI
+777 KASGKLAADNKSI

-830 SLGTKE
+830 SLGTEE

-862 AVSRTV
+862 TVSRTV

-964 VSFAYGVAYTA
+964 VSFAYGVAYTT
-975 EDRESSHVLGT
+975 EDRDSSHVLGT

-1019 GFTWAR
+1019 GLTWAR
-1025 VEVDGFSEAMSGE
+1025 VEADGFSEAMSGE

-1108 QVNLGLGI
+1108 QVSLGLGI

>member
-53 YVPSYMTDDL
+53 YIDPGYEATSWQDFEAAKASWETD
-63 ATFLGDNLAKHE
+63 
-75 TAEYKADWGLT
+75 EYKADWGLT
-86 AMNASTAYALG
+86 AMNSSTAYALG
-97 YTGKGAHLGVM
+97 YTGAGVHVGVM
-108 DSGALLSHSAY
+108 DSGALLEKHPDLAGSRFHAVKVDDLAY
-119 GDDGRI
+119 GTSGNRYPQN
-125 TGTTVSGKYGS
+125 TGTTSSTGAFTPDSEVPV
-136 DGYRYPQSAWDK
+136 DGNWDQ
-148 KFGEETTVDELC
+148 KF
-160 NKYSSQEDFK
+160 
-170 VTGDWMKGVNDS
+170 NDS

-188 GTVGGAKD
+188 GTVGGNRD
-196 DYEMHGVA
+196 GSEFHGVA
-204 YDSTVVVGNTGATD
+204 FGADVHVANTGGND
-218 NNNYGPYQDHDYF
+218 NTNYGPFQDPKFFYMTWN
-231 KAGWDAI
+231 KTA
-238 VTKINEQNTAD
+238 EELNTAND
-249 GNANRGGVINNSW
+249 GRGGFINNSF
-262 GTNIRIWLEDGKNVA
+262 GTNTRIVDQKTTGPDGGSTGVHLPV
-277 YGDFDSEKATLDK
+277 D
-290 DGKRKYTIGHIQTNT
+290 TIQ
-305 WQEAEYEYF
+305 QVEYEYF
-314 YFQNVYNGTGGE
+314 LFKKYAPHMTGQALGWDE
-326 ASFEKSFVDAA
+326 DNSTKYDFVDAA
-337 WEAIKGTNIVQ
+337 YKAAKDNNVVQ
-348 VFTTGNRDSANPFYR
+348 VFTTGNRDFKNPFYR
-363 PLYPYFNPEAESQW
+363 PLYPYFNPEAEQNW
-377 VAVAGIQEKGDGKYG
+377 IAVAGMRRGTEAGTYT
-392 LVETFNEAGLG
+392 LYSTFNEAGLA
-403 KWWTVSAPGYY
+403 KWWTVAAPGEN
-414 IYSSK
+414 IYGSK
-419 VDSEGNESY
+419 VNTTTGEATW

-443 AMGVLMSRYPDMTAP
+443 ALAVLMQRYDQMDAT
-458 QVRDVMFTTANHKNP
+458 QVRDVMLTTASHRNP
-473 DGTNMSGWDNVD
+473 DGSIFDGW
-485 GTTPLN
+485 TAKE
-491 GQVSDRMGWGMPDL
+491 GQVDERYGWGMPDL
-505 AKGMFGPGQFLGAF
+505 EKGMYGPGQLLGKF
-519 EYDMAKQKLD
+519 EYDMAAGSFD

-534 ITNVALDQRLAEDQK
+534 IS
-549 WIDEIYTKHK
+549 
-559 DDATAEA
+559 AEA
-566 FVLGDGFTIVVPE
+566 L
-579 GEMEKTQIAL
+579 KQ
-589 DDAKK
+589 
-594 WRQYYFELRKAAIDE
+594 RKAEEEAWVKSVTTDGSTVDPSLVGDYELGESVEVVGLEDDSITEEEAKQWRTAYLQKRVDAIKARLE
-609 KLDSGN
+609 SGDK
-615 NTGYKGSLVK
+615 YQGSLVK
-625 KGAGT
+625 QGDGT

-636 NSYKG
+636 NSYEG

-665 SGGTFGVLAGYYDD
+665 SGGTFGVLGGYYDD
-679 FTMTGYKQSTE
+679 FTMTGYKQSSE

-755 VAEGD
+755 VAEGT
-760 LSGATIADAT
+760 LEGATIADAT

-777 KASGKLSADNKSI
+777 KASGKLAADNKSI

-830 SLGTKE
+830 SLGAEE

-934 YGSTDYKGHFGKID
+934 YGSTDYKGRFGKID

-964 VSFAYGVAYTA
+964 VSFAYGVAYTT
-975 EDRESSHVLGT
+975 EDRDSSHVLGT

-1019 GFTWAR
+1019 GLTWAR
-1025 VEVDGFSEAMSGE
+1025 VEADGFSEAMSGE
-1038 SFSVKDQKDD
+1038 SFAVKDQKDD

-1069 ALKADLGW
+1069 TLKADLGW

-1108 QVNLGLGI
+1108 QVSLGLGI

-1133 FGTDADTHGLTAT
+1133 FGTDADTHGVTAT
-1146 FRYAF
+1146 CRYAF

>member
-1 MNRVFKNKWSAAHQ
+1 MNRVFKNKWSFAHQ

-53 YVPSYMTDDL
+53 YIDPGYEATSWQDFEAAKTSWETD
-63 ATFLGDNLAKHE
+63 
-75 TAEYKADWGLT
+75 EYKADWGLT
-86 AMNASTAYALG
+86 AMNSSTAYALG
-97 YTGKGAHLGVM
+97 YTGAGVHVGVM
-108 DSGALLSHSAY
+108 DSGALLEKHPDLAGSRFHAVKVDGLAY
-119 GDDGRI
+119 GTSGNRYPQN
-125 TGTTVSGKYGS
+125 TGTTSSTGAFAPDSSVPA
-136 DGYRYPQSAWDK
+136 DGNWDK
-148 KFGEETTVDELC
+148 T
-160 NKYSSQEDFK
+160 Y
-170 VTGDWMKGVNDS
+170 NDS

-188 GTVGGAKD
+188 GTVGANRDGS
-196 DYEMHGVA
+196 EFHGVA
-204 YDSTVVVGNTGATD
+204 FGADVHVANTGGND
-218 NNNYGPYQDHDYF
+218 NTNYGPFQDPKFFYMTWN
-231 KAGWDAI
+231 KTA
-238 VTKINEQNTAD
+238 EELNTAND
-249 GNANRGGVINNSW
+249 GRGGFINNSF
-262 GTNIRIWLEDGKNVA
+262 GTNTRIVDQKTTGPDGGSTGVHLPV
-277 YGDFDSEKATLDK
+277 D
-290 DGKRKYTIGHIQTNT
+290 TIQ
-305 WQEAEYEYF
+305 QVEYEYF
-314 YFQNVYNGTGGE
+314 LFKKYAPSMTGQALGWDE
-326 ASFEKSFVDAA
+326 DNSTKYDFVDAA
-337 WEAIKGTNIVQ
+337 YKAAKDNKVVQ
-348 VFTTGNRDSANPFYR
+348 VFTTGNRDFKNPFYR
-363 PLYPYFNPEAESQW
+363 PLYPYFNPEAEQNW
-377 VAVAGIQEKGDGKYG
+377 IAVAGMRRGTEAGTYT
-392 LVETFNEAGLG
+392 LYSTFNEAGLA
-403 KWWTVSAPGYY
+403 KWWTVAAPGES
-414 IYSSK
+414 IYGSK
-419 VDSEGNESY
+419 VNTTTGEATW

-443 AMGVLMSRYPDMTAP
+443 ALAVLMQRYDQMDAT
-458 QVRDVMFTTANHKNP
+458 QVRDVMLTTASHRNP
-473 DGTNMSGWDNVD
+473 DGSIFDGW
-485 GTTPLN
+485 TAKE
-491 GQVSDRMGWGMPDL
+491 GQVDERYGWGMPDL
-505 AKGMFGPGQFLGAF
+505 EKGMYGPGQLLGKF
-519 EYDMAKQKLD
+519 EYEMAAGSFD

-534 ITNVALDQRLAEDQK
+534 IS
-549 WIDEIYTKHK
+549 
-559 DDATAEA
+559 AEA
-566 FVLGDGFTIVVPE
+566 L
-579 GEMEKTQIAL
+579 KQ
-589 DDAKK
+589 
-594 WRQYYFELRKAAIDE
+594 RKAEEEAWVKSVTTDGSTVDPSLVGDYELGESVEVVGLEDDSITEEEAKQWRTAYLQKRVEAINAR
-609 KLDSGN
+609 LT
-615 NTGYKGSLVK
+615 TGDKYQGSIVK
-625 KGAGT
+625 KGEGT

-636 NSYKG
+636 NSYEG
-641 TTKVEAGTLL
+641 TTTVEAGTLL

-665 SGGTFGVLAGYYDD
+665 SGGTFGVLGGYYDD
-679 FTMTGYKQSTE
+679 FTMTGYKQSSE

-695 LTIDLSSGDGTLHV
+695 LTIDLSDGGQLYV
-709 SAAADVKVKEVKL
+709 SVAADVKVKQVTLGDNKAVKL
-722 GTGKKVS
+722 
-729 IGLEGADAAQLA
+729 GLEGADAAQLA

-755 VAEGD
+755 VTDGD

-777 KASGKLSADNKSI
+777 KASGKLAADNKSI

-830 SLGTKE
+830 SLGTEE

-862 AVSRTV
+862 TVSRTV

-964 VSFAYGVAYTA
+964 VSFAYGVAYTT
-975 EDRESSHVLGT
+975 EDRDSSHVLGT

-1019 GFTWAR
+1019 GLTWAR
-1025 VEVDGFSEAMSGE
+1025 VEADGFSEAMSGE

>member
-1 MNRVFKNKWSAAHQ
+1 MNRVFKNKWSFAHQ

-53 YVPSYMTDDL
+53 YIDPGYEATSWQDFEAAKTSWETD
-63 ATFLGDNLAKHE
+63 
-75 TAEYKADWGLT
+75 EYKADWGLT
-86 AMNASTAYALG
+86 AMNSSIAYALG
-97 YTGKGAHLGVM
+97 FTGKGVHVGVM
-108 DSGALLSHSAY
+108 DSGALLEKHPDLAGTRFHAVKVDNLAY
-119 GDDGRI
+119 GTTGNRYPQN
-125 TGTTVSGKYGS
+125 TGTTSSTGAFAPDSSVPA
-136 DGYRYPQSAWDK
+136 DGNWDK
-148 KFGEETTVDELC
+148 T
-160 NKYSSQEDFK
+160 Y
-170 VTGDWMKGVNDS
+170 NDS

-188 GTVGGAKD
+188 GTVGGNRD
-196 DYEMHGVA
+196 GSEFHGVA
-204 YDSTVVVGNTGATD
+204 FGADVHVANTGGND
-218 NNNYGPYQDHDYF
+218 NTNYGPFQDPKFFYMTWNQAAKD
-231 KAGWDAI
+231 
-238 VTKINEQNTAD
+238 VNE
-249 GNANRGGVINNSW
+249 ANEGRGGFINNSF
-262 GTNIRIWLEDGKNVA
+262 GTNTRIVDQKTTGPDGGSTGVHLPV
-277 YGDFDSEKATLDK
+277 D
-290 DGKRKYTIGHIQTNT
+290 TIQ
-305 WQEAEYEYF
+305 QVEYEYF
-314 YFQNVYNGTGGE
+314 LFKKYAPSMTGQALGWDE
-326 ASFEKSFVDAA
+326 DNSTKYDFVDAA
-337 WEAIKGTNIVQ
+337 YKAAKDNNVVQ
-348 VFTTGNRDSANPFYR
+348 VFTTGNRDFKNPFYR
-363 PLYPYFNPEAESQW
+363 PLYPYFNPEAEQNW
-377 VAVAGIQEKGDGKYG
+377 IAVAGMRRGTEAGTYT
-392 LVETFNEAGLG
+392 LYSTFNEAGLA
-403 KWWTVSAPGYY
+403 KWWTVAAPGEN
-414 IYSSK
+414 IYGSK
-419 VDSEGNESY
+419 VNTETGEAY
-428 GNSSGTSMAAPHVTG
+428 WGNSSGTSMAAPHVTG
-443 AMGVLMSRYPDMTAP
+443 ALAVLMQRYDQMDAT
-458 QVRDVMFTTANHKNP
+458 QVRDVMLTTASHRNP
-473 DGTNMSGWDNVD
+473 DGSIFDGW
-485 GTTPLN
+485 TAKE
-491 GQVSDRMGWGMPDL
+491 GQVDERYGWGMPDL
-505 AKGMFGPGQFLGAF
+505 EKGMYGPGQLLGKF
-519 EYDMAKQKLD
+519 EYEMAAGSFD

-534 ITNVALDQRLAEDQK
+534 IG
-549 WIDEIYTKHK
+549 
-559 DDATAEA
+559 AEA
-566 FVLGDGFTIVVPE
+566 L
-579 GEMEKTQIAL
+579 KQ
-589 DDAKK
+589 
-594 WRQYYFELRKAAIDE
+594 RKAEEEAWVKSVTTELGAVDPELVGDYELGESVEVVGLEDDSITEEEAKQWRTAYLQKRVDAINAR
-609 KLDSGN
+609 LT
-615 NTGYKGSLVK
+615 TGDKYQGSIVK
-625 KGAGT
+625 KGEGT

-636 NSYKG
+636 NSYEG

-665 SGGTFGVLAGYYDD
+665 SGGTFGVLGGYYDD
-679 FTMTGYKQSTE
+679 FTMTGYKQSSE

-695 LTIDLSSGDGTLHV
+695 LTIDLSDGGQLYV
-709 SAAADVKVKEVKL
+709 SVAADVKVKQVTLGDNKAVKL
-722 GTGKKVS
+722 
-729 IGLEGADAAQLA
+729 GLEGADAAQLA

-755 VAEGD
+755 VTDGD

-777 KASGKLSADNKSI
+777 KASGKLAADNKSI
-790 TTTVTRK
+790 TTTITRK

-830 SLGTKE
+830 SLGTEE

-862 AVSRTV
+862 TVSRTV

-934 YGSTDYKGHFGKID
+934 YGSTDYKGRFGKID

-1019 GFTWAR
+1019 GLTWAR

-1038 SFSVKDQKDD
+1038 SFAVKDQKDD

-1060 PLTWGTMPV
+1060 PMTWGTMPV

-1092 GAGGAIAELQA
+1092 GVGGAIAEVQA

-1133 FGTDADTHGLTAT
+1133 FGTDVDTHGLTAT

>member
-53 YVPSYMTDDL
+53 YIDPGYEATSWQDFEAAKASWETD
-63 ATFLGDNLAKHE
+63 
-75 TAEYKADWGLT
+75 EYKADWGLT
-86 AMNASTAYALG
+86 AMNSSTAYALG
-97 YTGKGAHLGVM
+97 YTGAGVHVGVM
-108 DSGALLSHSAY
+108 DSGALLEKHPDLAGSRFHAVKVDGLAY
-119 GDDGRI
+119 GTSGNRYPQN
-125 TGTTVSGKYGS
+125 TGTTSSTGAFTPESEVPA
-136 DGYRYPQSAWDK
+136 DGNWDQ
-148 KFGEETTVDELC
+148 KF
-160 NKYSSQEDFK
+160 
-170 VTGDWMKGVNDS
+170 NDS

-188 GTVGGAKD
+188 GTVGGNRD
-196 DYEMHGVA
+196 GSEFHGVA
-204 YDSTVVVGNTGATD
+204 FGADVHVANTGGND
-218 NNNYGPYQDHDYF
+218 NTNYGPFQDPKFFYMTWN
-231 KAGWDAI
+231 KTA
-238 VTKINEQNTAD
+238 EELNTAND
-249 GNANRGGVINNSW
+249 GRGGFINNSF
-262 GTNIRIWLEDGKNVA
+262 GTNTRIVDRKTTGPDGGSTGVHLPV
-277 YGDFDSEKATLDK
+277 D
-290 DGKRKYTIGHIQTNT
+290 TIQ
-305 WQEAEYEYF
+305 QVEYEYF
-314 YFQNVYNGTGGE
+314 LFKKYAPSMTGQALGWDDD
-326 ASFEKSFVDAA
+326 SSTQYDFVDAA
-337 WEAIKGTNIVQ
+337 YKAAKDNNVVQ
-348 VFTTGNRDSANPFYR
+348 VFTTGNRDFKNPFYR
-363 PLYPYFNPEAESQW
+363 PLYPYFNPEAEQNW
-377 VAVAGIQEKGDGKYG
+377 IAVAGMRRGTEAGTYT
-392 LVETFNEAGLG
+392 LYSTFNEAGLA
-403 KWWTVSAPGYY
+403 KWWTVAAPGEN
-414 IYSSK
+414 IYGSK
-419 VDSEGNESY
+419 VNTETGEAY
-428 GNSSGTSMAAPHVTG
+428 WGNSSGTSMAAPHVTG
-443 AMGVLMSRYPDMTAP
+443 ALAVLMQRYDQMDAT
-458 QVRDVMFTTANHKNP
+458 QVRDVMLTTASHRNP
-473 DGTNMSGWDNVD
+473 DGSIFDGW
-485 GTTPLN
+485 TAKE
-491 GQVSDRMGWGMPDL
+491 GQVDERYGWGMPDL
-505 AKGMFGPGQFLGAF
+505 EKGMYGPGQLLGKF
-519 EYDMAKQKLD
+519 EYEMAAGSFD

-534 ITNVALDQRLAEDQK
+534 IS
-549 WIDEIYTKHK
+549 
-559 DDATAEA
+559 AEA
-566 FVLGDGFTIVVPE
+566 LKQRKAEEEAWVKSVTTDGSTVDASLVGDYELGDSVEVVGLE
-579 GEMEKTQIAL
+579 
-589 DDAKK
+589 DDSITEEEAKQ
-594 WRQYYFELRKAAIDE
+594 WRTAYLQKRVDAINAR
-609 KLDSGN
+609 LT
-615 NTGYKGSLVK
+615 TGDKYQGSIVK
-625 KGAGT
+625 KGEGT

-636 NSYKG
+636 NSYEG

-679 FTMTGYKQSTE
+679 FTMTGYKQSSE

-695 LTIDLSSGDGTLHV
+695 LTIDLSDGGQLYV
-709 SAAADVKVKEVKL
+709 SAAADVKVKQVTLGDNKAVKL
-722 GTGKKVS
+722 
-729 IGLEGADAAQLA
+729 GLEGADAAQLA

-755 VAEGD
+755 VTDGD

-777 KASGKLSADNKSI
+777 KASGKLAADNKSI

-830 SLGTKE
+830 SLGTEE

-850 AAARNALVVNAT
+850 AAARNALVMNAT
-862 AVSRTV
+862 TVSRTV

-879 AAELEHGRGRIWATG
+879 SAELEQGRGRIWATG

-934 YGSTDYKGHFGKID
+934 YGSTDYKGRFGKID

-964 VSFAYGVAYTA
+964 VSFAYGVAYTT
-975 EDRESSHVLGT
+975 EDRDSSHVLGT

-1019 GFTWAR
+1019 GLTWAR
-1025 VEVDGFSEAMSGE
+1025 VEADGFSEAMSGE
-1038 SFSVKDQKDD
+1038 SFAVKDQKDD

-1069 ALKADLGW
+1069 TLKADLGW

-1108 QVNLGLGI
+1108 QVSLGLGI

-1133 FGTDADTHGLTAT
+1133 FGTDADTHGVTAT